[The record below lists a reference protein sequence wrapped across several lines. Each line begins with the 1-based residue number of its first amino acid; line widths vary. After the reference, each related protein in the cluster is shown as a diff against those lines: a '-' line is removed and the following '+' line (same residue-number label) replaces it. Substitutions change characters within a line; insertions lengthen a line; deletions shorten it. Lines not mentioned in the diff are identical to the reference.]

1 MIMFVST
8 CGKDNSV
15 ISRIAENIKNDPT
28 GIDAQKASFV
38 LATKILNYKIRKI
51 DLGGFNTRLSAEGLP
66 SYCFE
71 THREEGY
78 SRNHRD
84 SPVEYNL
91 DSLVKLV
98 EVSEWNPFVHE
109 KHLISL
115 LGRTDTYF
123 EGDNLRVR
131 FENGDMRIY
140 PDEAPCVETSL
151 YILFSYWDRGIIT
164 DEDLTKD
171 NPKIGQN
178 KKSE

>member
-1 MIMFVST
+1 MLST
-8 CGKDNSV
+8 CGKDSSV
-15 ISRIAENIKNDPT
+15 ISKMAENIKNNPT

-38 LATKILNYKIRKI
+38 LATKILNYRARKI
-51 DLGGFNTRLSAEGLP
+51 DLGRFNTEGLP
-66 SYCFE
+66 IYCFE

-78 SRNHRD
+78 SWNQRD
-84 SPVEYNL
+84 CPVVYNI
-91 DSLVKLV
+91 DSLVQLV

-131 FENGDMRIY
+131 FQNGGMNIY

-164 DEDLTKD
+164 DEDLTKE
-171 NPKIGQN
+171 NHKIG
-178 KKSE
+178 